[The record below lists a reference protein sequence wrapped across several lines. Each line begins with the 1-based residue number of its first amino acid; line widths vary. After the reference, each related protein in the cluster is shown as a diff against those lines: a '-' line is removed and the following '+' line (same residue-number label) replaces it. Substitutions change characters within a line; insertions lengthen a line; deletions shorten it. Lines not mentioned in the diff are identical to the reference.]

1 MPFQDVDEVSAVEK
15 PRAPSR
21 VERLLR
27 RIFVEDWNLKLLS
40 LGITLLL
47 WFVVTGQNTPINTH
61 ASVQL
66 RFIRPDSL
74 EISNDPPRSVDVLL
88 TGSKHK
94 LDELDRT
101 SLIATIDI
109 TDQRAGERI
118 LRLADRAHMDLLPE
132 GVKIDAFQ
140 PSAISIRLE
149 PIVRKELPIE
159 ARIEGVPA
167 DGYEVYASRLSK
179 AMVTATGPASK
190 LDAISKAMTET
201 ISVTGRKESFTA
213 DNVALDIA
221 DPKVDILN
229 PVVNVDVEIGEKRA
243 DKVFENVSITADS
256 SVRLV
261 QQTATVTLSGPSTLL
276 AQLRPADVTLRINGD
291 GSAVLDLPQPFQVKV
306 VLKST
311 KPEKFVAT
319 R

>member
-1 MPFQDVDEVSAVEK
+1 MPFQDIDEVSAVET
-15 PRAPSR
+15 PRPPSR

-27 RIFVEDWNLKLLS
+27 RIFIEDWNLKLLS

-47 WFVVTGQNTPINTH
+47 WFVVTSQNTPINTH
-61 ASVQL
+61 ANVQL

-101 SLIATIDI
+101 ALIATIDI
-109 TDQRAGERI
+109 SDQHAGERI
-118 LRLADRAHMDLLPE
+118 LRLADRAHIDLLPE

-149 PIVRKELPIE
+149 PIVRKELQIE
-159 ARIEGVPA
+159 ARLDGTPA
-167 DGYEVYASRLSK
+167 QGYEVYGVRLSK
-179 AMVTATGPASK
+179 VTATASGPASK
-190 LDAISKAMTET
+190 VDSIPKVMTET
-201 ISVTGRKESFTA
+201 ISVGGRRESFKA
-213 DNVALDIA
+213 DNISLDLA

-229 PVVNVDVEIGEKRA
+229 PMVSVDVEIGEKRA
-243 DKVFENVSITADS
+243 ERVFENVTVNADPSI
-256 SVRLV
+256 RLL
-261 QQTATVTLSGPSTLL
+261 QRTATVTLIGPGALL
-276 AQLRPADVTLRINGD
+276 SQLQVGDVTLRLNGD
-291 GSAVLDLPQPFQVKV
+291 GTAAMDLPPPYQGKI